1 MDSVSEE
8 SSDSES
14 SDHLSLSGSDSSS
27 EENENPK
34 RKEIDASIIQLS
46 KLLDES
52 SEEEDLEQSAGQNIF
67 EMKKLLN

>member
-52 SEEEDLEQSAGQNIF
+52 SEEEDLE
-67 EMKKLLN
+67 